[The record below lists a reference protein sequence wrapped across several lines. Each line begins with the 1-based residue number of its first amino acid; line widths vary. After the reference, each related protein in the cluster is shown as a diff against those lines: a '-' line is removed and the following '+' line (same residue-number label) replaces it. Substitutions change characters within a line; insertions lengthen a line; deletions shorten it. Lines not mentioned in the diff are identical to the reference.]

1 MSNVACHLGLKT
13 TESKA
18 KSELQSKRQVQQQ
31 NPLLRFRSV
40 NMGVPG
46 LFGWVSRKF
55 KKAIEKPPWN
65 PDYRKRLHAKTK
77 PSAEHLRKESNFA
90 DDEATDVGTQ
100 TDHGETKDEMSHFD
114 ERPSFE
120 FDNLYL
126 DLNGTIHP
134 SVRRCV
140 VNGQLDFDA
149 FFIKFCNEIR
159 ETVRRVKPLQVLFL
173 AVDGVAP
180 RAKMAQQRKRRFTK
194 GQESREDTAVSLR
207 LIEELR
213 ARGLCTPDPDSVKD
227 AFDTNVISP
236 GTAFMIKVAAQMH
249 VWAKQMIAENADNI
263 WGRLAVVVSDGTVP
277 GEGEHKALRFIRS
290 QRTTPGYDPNTRH
303 CIEGLDA
310 DMMLLALATHELHVA
325 VLRPEHT
332 DYKAH
337 EAEIVRIDTIR
348 RYMELEFSRVASKLS
363 FPFDLE
369 RCIDDFILCCSLVGN
384 DFLPHL
390 PSIRIYDGALD
401 LLLEVYKEILVKS
414 DGYLTKQGKVNW
426 SSNSMAMLLGRV
438 GALESTIFAYQE
450 TAGKRKFNRR
460 GPVAWKDRNGKIDVQ
475 LDMMLKDKQA
485 LGIRFVWKQLS
496 GKERAYIINSI
507 SSQKG
512 LQYWDD
518 RDDAKAGFL
527 WVIKPAAV
535 TTFLASQNVT
545 GEVGEGTGETKTAAA
560 SGVQSIKEEEGFTL
574 VSNIKTTG
582 EHLYPSTP
590 NVRQLLTKVVSKFFA
605 NELEVELATI
615 TAIQRIK
622 LAKNDSSTLR
632 LQEDGDRIA
641 YYSQFFKDFLPEAK
655 VDLNASVEDIA
666 KRVAEEYVRGMCW
679 ALEYYLSDCPSWKW
693 LYPFV
698 SLNGINQ
705 KQPC

>member
-1 MSNVACHLGLKT
+1 
-13 TESKA
+13 
-18 KSELQSKRQVQQQ
+18 
-31 NPLLRFRSV
+31 
-40 NMGVPG
+40 
-46 LFGWVSRKF
+46 
-55 KKAIEKPPWN
+55 
-65 PDYRKRLHAKTK
+65 
-77 PSAEHLRKESNFA
+77 
-90 DDEATDVGTQ
+90 
-100 TDHGETKDEMSHFD
+100 
-114 ERPSFE
+114 
-120 FDNLYL
+120 
-126 DLNGTIHP
+126 
-134 SVRRCV
+134 
-140 VNGQLDFDA
+140 
-149 FFIKFCNEIR
+149 
-159 ETVRRVKPLQVLFL
+159 
-173 AVDGVAP
+173 
-180 RAKMAQQRKRRFTK
+180 
-194 GQESREDTAVSLR
+194 
-207 LIEELR
+207 
-213 ARGLCTPDPDSVKD
+213 
-227 AFDTNVISP
+227 
-236 GTAFMIKVAAQMH
+236 
-249 VWAKQMIAENADNI
+249 
-263 WGRLAVVVSDGTVP
+263 
-277 GEGEHKALRFIRS
+277 
-290 QRTTPGYDPNTRH
+290 
-303 CIEGLDA
+303 
-310 DMMLLALATHELHVA
+310 
-325 VLRPEHT
+325 
-332 DYKAH
+332 
-337 EAEIVRIDTIR
+337 
-348 RYMELEFSRVASKLS
+348 
-363 FPFDLE
+363 
-369 RCIDDFILCCSLVGN
+369 
-384 DFLPHL
+384 
-390 PSIRIYDGALD
+390 
-401 LLLEVYKEILVKS
+401 
-414 DGYLTKQGKVNW
+414 
-426 SSNSMAMLLGRV
+426 
-438 GALESTIFAYQE
+438 
-450 TAGKRKFNRR
+450 
-460 GPVAWKDRNGKIDVQ
+460 
-475 LDMMLKDKQA
+475 MMLKDKQA

-560 SGVQSIKEEEGFTL
+560 SGVQSTKEEEGFTL

-605 NELEVELATI
+605 NELEVELATL

>member
-1 MSNVACHLGLKT
+1 
-13 TESKA
+13 
-18 KSELQSKRQVQQQ
+18 
-31 NPLLRFRSV
+31 
-40 NMGVPG
+40 MGVPG

-65 PDYRKRLHAKTK
+65 PDYR
-77 PSAEHLRKESNFA
+77 EQSNTPKQRSTHHSSQTLKNQSRYA
-90 DDEATDVGTQ
+90 DDEATDVGNQ
-100 TDHGETKDEMSHFD
+100 TDQGETKDEISNFD

-140 VNGQLDFDA
+140 VDGHLDFDA
-149 FFIKFCNEIR
+149 FFIKFCDEIR

-207 LIEELR
+207 LIDELR
-213 ARGLCTPDPDSVKD
+213 ARGLCTPSPESVKT

-249 VWAKQMIAENADNI
+249 IWAKQMIAENADGI
-263 WGRLAVVVSDGTVP
+263 WGRLAVVLSDGTVP
-277 GEGEHKALRFIRS
+277 GEGEHKALKFIRS

-337 EAEIVRIDTIR
+337 EAEIVRLDTIR
-348 RYMELEFSRVASKLS
+348 RYMEIEFSRVASKLS

-401 LLLEVYKEILVKS
+401 LLLELYKEILCTS
-414 DGYLTKQGKVNW
+414 DGYLTKDGKVNW
-426 SSNSMAMLLGRV
+426 QSNGMTNLLNRV
-438 GALESTIFAYQE
+438 GALENAIFTYQE
-450 TAGKRKFNRR
+450 TEGKRFPRR
-460 GPVAWKDRNGKIDVQ
+460 GPVAWKDRNGQCDIQ
-475 LDMMLKDKQA
+475 LIEMLNDNAA
-485 LGIRFVWKQLS
+485 LGIRFKWSSLN
-496 GKERAYIINSI
+496 GKERAYLLNSI
-507 SSQKG
+507 SSKKNG

-518 RDDAKAGFL
+518 RDDAKSGFL
-527 WVIKPAAV
+527 WVFKSKAV
-535 TTFLASQNVT
+535 TNFLANTTDTT
-545 GEVGEGTGETKTAAA
+545 GSNKETKTSGTSTA
-560 SGVQSIKEEEGFTL
+560 SVTLTEGTNA
-574 VSNIKTTG
+574 SNIHITG
-582 EHLYPSTP
+582 ERLYASTTDI
-590 NVRQLLTKVVSKFFA
+590 RKLLSKVVSKFFA
-605 NELEVELATI
+605 NELEVELAAI

-632 LQEDGDRIA
+632 LQETGDRIA

-655 VDLNASVEDIA
+655 VDINANAEEIA
-666 KRVAEEYVRGMCW
+666 KRVAEEYIRGRCF
-679 ALEYYLSDCPSWKW
+679 EKCST
-693 LYPFV
+693 FEI
-698 SLNGINQ
+698 SLITHCNG
-705 KQPC
+705 CLL